1 MGFNFF
7 FAALE
12 AFPGVLSA
20 HAGGEFHENGRGH
33 SISAGPGQNAPS
45 FIVIEAMAGSGR
57 WRVFWP
63 DGHRT
68 CSSVMDSPGA
78 SVTRIAAAF

>member
-20 HAGGEFHENGRGH
+20 HAGG
-33 SISAGPGQNAPS
+33 SSMKTAGAIPFQPARVENAPS

-57 WRVFWP
+57 NGGSFGPTATALAVP
-63 DGHRT
+63 
-68 CSSVMDSPGA
+68 
-78 SVTRIAAAF
+78 